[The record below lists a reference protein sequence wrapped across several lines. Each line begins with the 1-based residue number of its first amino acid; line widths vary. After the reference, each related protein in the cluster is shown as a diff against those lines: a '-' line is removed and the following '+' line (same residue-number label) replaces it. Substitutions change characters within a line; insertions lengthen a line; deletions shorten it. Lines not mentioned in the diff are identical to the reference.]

1 MVSAGRAGRCRSG
14 DAALRQQAPV
24 PLATG
29 ARRVGGAS
37 RTQAQACNAAGFVEG
52 HAAEHTDGYKYS
64 RFCDLYRGREG
75 RLPVTMRQTHLGG
88 AKLFINMPATRSA
101 NFVEF
106 LISCGLW
113 ASARVIAYTI
123 RMNNFPLIRTEFFVV
138 QRRSLAVIDAWYLS
152 F

>member
-1 MVSAGRAGRCRSG
+1 MHRELRPRHVTLQVLWKDMPPSILMAINIAGSAIF
-14 DAALRQQAPV
+14 
-24 PLATG
+24 T
-29 ARRVGGAS
+29 
-37 RTQAQACNAAGFVEG
+37 AAGKAG
-52 HAAEHTDGYKYS
+52 
-64 RFCDLYRGREG
+64 C
-75 RLPVTMRQTHLGG
+75 RLPCGRRIWV
-88 AKLFINMPATRSA
+88 AASCSFNMPATRSA

-152 F
+152 FQTSGYFWSRPCCIVPARRCRTRAQF